1 MVTSASYIDLAEF
14 IKEVLESVP
23 AIADNGKILT
33 KPQDLTVLKEI
44 EDAFAAE
51 GATGE
56 FLFNA
61 WVIEREGIDGV
72 RRGAPKG
79 EEFRFDT
86 YLIRAYHS
94 MNQALDT
101 EGTFQDILT
110 AVHNASVP
118 AIQVSTAGGTSIPTL
133 EWVERFQTRLITVD
147 NFAGSVVHYAELE
160 VLFKQR
166 IRAIAY
172 YKPA

>member
-1 MVTSASYIDLAEF
+1 MITSASYANLADF
-14 IKEVLESVP
+14 IKEVLQAVP
-23 AIADNGKILT
+23 AINDNGKILT

-44 EDAFAAE
+44 EDTFAAE
-51 GATGE
+51 GVTGE
-56 FLFNA
+56 TLFNA

-72 RRGAPKG
+72 RRGAPRG

-94 MNQALDT
+94 MNQELDT

-110 AVHNASVP
+110 AVHNAFVP
-118 AIQVSTAGGTSIPTL
+118 AIQVSTAGGTAITNL
-133 EWVERFQTRLITVD
+133 EWVERVQTRLITID
-147 NFAGSVVHYAELE
+147 NFAGHVCHYAEME
-160 VLFKQR
+160 ILFKQR

-172 YKPA
+172 FKPA